1 MAEKIYPVASSNH
14 VYYTSDIQNLNKT
27 LIKDKTLILSTS
39 LEVTAKTSPNM
50 TVSVSSGSAFN
61 NGMFYQNSA
70 TVSLTIDSNTGSLPR
85 KDAICVEFNG
95 ANSKLVVIEGQPATS
110 PVISSTATDSNHVL
124 LADVLVGVG
133 VTSIQASNI
142 TDKRNYPGQYTLESL
157 DKSIHTL
164 EDKVKNLEDGKLT
177 VYYNHTQNDN
187 FILYTNLMEFKETG
201 MKISSMYF
209 YLNPNYIASTKIGG
223 KNYSAITLPYF
234 YSIGNTYSVSVNL
247 STSQDAILSGKF
259 SGDVLFT
266 SPTSKGFNIYIPNN
280 TSDGYDCTLYITVV
294 GR

>member
-27 LIKDKTLILSTS
+27 LIKDKTLILSSS
-39 LEVTAKTSPNM
+39 LKVTAKSSPDM

-85 KDAICVEFNG
+85 RDAVCVEFNG
-95 ANSKLVVIEGQPATS
+95 ANSKLVVIKGTPATS
-110 PVISSTATDSNHVL
+110 PVISSTATDSNHIL
-124 LADVLVGVG
+124 LAEVLVGVG
-133 VTSIQASNI
+133 ATSIQTSNI
-142 TDKRNYPGQYTLESL
+142 TDRRNYSGQYTLESL

-164 EDKVKNLEDGKLT
+164 EDKVKNLEDGKMVT
-177 VYYNHTQNDN
+177 YYNHEQNDN
-187 FILYTNLMEFKETG
+187 YILNTNLMEFKETA

-209 YLNPNYIASTKIGG
+209 YLSPSYIASTKVGG
-223 KNYSAITLPYF
+223 KNYSAITLSYF

-247 STSQDAILSGKF
+247 STSQTAILSGKF

-266 SPTSKGFNIYIPNN
+266 TPTPNGFTIYIPNN
-280 TSDGYDCTLYITVV
+280 TDDAYDCTLFINVV
-294 GR
+294 GK

>member
-14 VYYTSDIQNLNKT
+14 VYYTSDIQNLNKA

-70 TVSLTIDSNTGSLPR
+70 TVSLTINSNTGSLPR

-95 ANSKLVVIEGQPATS
+95 ANSKLVVIEGQPAAS
-110 PVISSTATDSNHVL
+110 PVISSTATDSNHIL
-124 LADVLVGVG
+124 LAEVLVGVG
-133 VTSIQASNI
+133 ATSIQASNI
-142 TDKRNYPGQYTLESL
+142 TDKRNYSGQYILESL

-177 VYYNHTQNDN
+177 VYTNHTQNQN
-187 FILYTNLMEFKETG
+187 CILDTTLMEFKETG
-201 MKISSMYF
+201 MKISSMYL
-209 YLNPNYIASTKIGG
+209 YLHPDYLASTKIQG
-223 KNYSAITLPYF
+223 KNYSAITLAYF
-234 YSIGNTYSVSVNL
+234 YGINQTYSVNISL
-247 STSQDAILSGKF
+247 SSTQEAILSGKF

-266 SPTSKGFNIYIPNN
+266 TPTSKGFNIYIPNN
-280 TSDGYDCTLYITVV
+280 TSTGYDCTLYITVV

>member
-14 VYYTSDIQNLNKT
+14 IYYTSDIQNFNKA
-27 LIKDKTLILSTS
+27 LIKDKTLILSSS
-39 LEVTAKTSPNM
+39 LKITAKSSPDM

-95 ANSKLVVIEGQPATS
+95 ANSKLVVIKGTPATG
-110 PVISSTATDSNHVL
+110 PVISSTATDSSHIL
-124 LADVLVGVG
+124 LAEVLVGVG
-133 VTSIQASNI
+133 ATSIQTSNI
-142 TDKRNYPGQYTLESL
+142 TDKRNYSGQYTLESL
-157 DKSIHTL
+157 DKSIHAL
-164 EDKVKNLEDGKLT
+164 EDKVKNLEEGKMVT
-177 VYYNHTQNDN
+177 YYNHEQNDN
-187 FILYTNLMEFKETG
+187 YILNTNLMEFKETS

-209 YLNPNYIASTKIGG
+209 YLSPNYIASTKVGG
-223 KNYSAITLPYF
+223 KNYSAITLSYF

-247 STSQDAILSGKF
+247 STSQTAILSGKF

-266 SPTSKGFNIYIPNN
+266 TPTSNGFTIYIPNN
-280 TSDGYDCTLYITVV
+280 TDDAYDCTLFINVV
-294 GR
+294 GK

>member
-14 VYYTSDIQNLNKT
+14 IYYTSDIQNLNKA

-39 LEVTAKTSPNM
+39 LEVTAKSSPNM

-70 TVSLTIDSNTGSLPR
+70 TVSLTIKSNTGSLPR

-95 ANSKLVVIEGQPATS
+95 ANSKLVVIEGTPATS
-110 PVISSTATDSNHVL
+110 PVLSSTATDSSHIL
-124 LADVLVGVG
+124 LAEVLVGVG
-133 VTSIQASNI
+133 AASIQASNI
-142 TDKRNYPGQYTLESL
+142 TDRRNYSGQYILESL

-164 EDKVKNLEDGKLT
+164 EDKVKKLEDGKMVT
-177 VYYNHTQNDN
+177 YYNHTQNESC
-187 FILYTNLMEFKETG
+187 ILDTTLMEFKETG

-209 YLNPNYIASTKIGG
+209 YLHPDFIASTKING
-223 KNYSAITLPYF
+223 KNYSLITLAYF
-234 YSIGNTYSVSVNL
+234 YGISNTYSVNVSL
-247 STSQDAILSGKF
+247 STTQSGALSGKF
-259 SGDVLFT
+259 SGDILFT
-266 SPTSKGFNIYIPNN
+266 SPTPKGFNIFLPNN
-280 TSDGYDCTLYITVV
+280 TSDGYDCTLYITVI

>member
-14 VYYTSDIQNLNKT
+14 IYYTSDIQNLNKA

-39 LEVTAKTSPNM
+39 LKVTAKTSPNM

-70 TVSLTIDSNTGSLPR
+70 TVSLTIKSNTGSLPR

-95 ANSKLVVIEGQPATS
+95 ANSKLVVIEGHPATS
-110 PVISSTATDSNHVL
+110 PVLSSTATDSNHIL
-124 LADVLVGVG
+124 LAEVLVGVG
-133 VTSIQASNI
+133 ATSIQTSNI
-142 TDKRNYPGQYTLESL
+142 TDRRNYSGQYTLESL

-177 VYYNHTQNDN
+177 TYYNHTQNDN
-187 FILYTNLMEFKETG
+187 FILNTNLMEFKETG

-209 YLNPNYIASTKIGG
+209 YLSPNYIASTKIDG

-234 YSIGNTYSVSVNL
+234 YGIGTTYSVSVNL
-247 STSQDAILSGKF
+247 STSKEAILSGKF
-259 SGDVLFT
+259 SGDILFT
-266 SPTSKGFNIYIPNN
+266 SPTSKGFTIYIPNN
-280 TSDGYDCTLYITVV
+280 TNDAYDCTLFINVV
-294 GR
+294 GK

>member
-14 VYYTSDIQNLNKT
+14 VYYASDIQNLNKA

-39 LEVTAKTSPNM
+39 LKVTAKSSPNM

-95 ANSKLVVIEGQPATS
+95 ANSKLVVIKGTAATS
-110 PVISSTATDSNHVL
+110 PVISSTATDSNHIL
-124 LADVLVGVG
+124 LAEVLVGVG
-133 VTSIQASNI
+133 ATSIQTSNI
-142 TDKRNYPGQYTLESL
+142 TDKRNYLGQYTLESL
-157 DKSIHTL
+157 DKSIHAL
-164 EDKVKNLEDGKLT
+164 EDKVKNLEDGKMVT
-177 VYYNHTQNDN
+177 YYNHEQNDN
-187 FILYTNLMEFKETG
+187 YILNTNLMEFKETA

-209 YLNPNYIASTKIGG
+209 YLSPNYIASTKVGG
-223 KNYSAITLPYF
+223 KNYSAITLSYF

-247 STSQDAILSGKF
+247 STSQTAILSGKF

-266 SPTSKGFNIYIPNN
+266 TPTSNGFTIYIPNN
-280 TSDGYDCTLYITVV
+280 TDDAYDCTLFINIA
-294 GR
+294 GK

>member
-27 LIKDKTLILSTS
+27 LIKDKTLILSSS
-39 LEVTAKTSPNM
+39 LKVTAKSSPNM

-70 TVSLTIDSNTGSLPR
+70 TVSLTISSNTGSLPR

-95 ANSKLVVIEGQPATS
+95 ASSKLVVIKGTPATG
-110 PVISSTATDSNHVL
+110 PVISSTATDSSHIL
-124 LADVLVGVG
+124 LAEVLVGVG
-133 VTSIQASNI
+133 ATSIQTSNI
-142 TDKRNYPGQYTLESL
+142 TDKRNYPGQYILESL

-164 EDKVKNLEDGKLT
+164 EDKVKNLEDGKLVT
-177 VYYNHTQNDN
+177 YYNHTQNDN
-187 FILYTNLMEFKETG
+187 YILNTNLMEFKETG
-201 MKISSMYF
+201 MKISGMYF
-209 YLNPNYIASTKIGG
+209 YLSPNYIASTKVGG

-234 YSIGNTYSVSVNL
+234 YSIGNTYSVSINL
-247 STSQDAILSGKF
+247 STSQTAILSGKF

-266 SPTSKGFNIYIPNN
+266 PPTPNGFTIYIPNN
-280 TSDGYDCTLYITVV
+280 TSDAYDCTLFINVV
-294 GR
+294 GK

>member
-14 VYYTSDIQNLNKT
+14 VYYTSDIQNLNKA

-39 LEVTAKTSPNM
+39 LKVTAKTSPNM

-70 TVSLTIDSNTGSLPR
+70 TVSLTIKSNTGSLPR

-110 PVISSTATDSNHVL
+110 PVLSSTATDSNHIL
-124 LADVLVGVG
+124 LAEVLVGVG
-133 VTSIQASNI
+133 ATSIQTSNI
-142 TDKRNYPGQYTLESL
+142 TDRRNYSGQYTLESL

-164 EDKVKNLEDGKLT
+164 ENKVKNLEDGKLT

-187 FILYTNLMEFKETG
+187 FILNTNLMEFKETG
-201 MKISSMYF
+201 IKISSMYF
-209 YLNPNYIASTKIGG
+209 YLHPDYIASTKIDG
-223 KNYSAITLPYF
+223 KNYSVITLAYF
-234 YSIGNTYSVSVNL
+234 YGIGTTYSVSISL
-247 STSQDAILSGKF
+247 STSQGAILSGKF

-266 SPTSKGFNIYIPNN
+266 TPTSKGFNIYIPNN
-280 TSDGYDCTLYITVV
+280 TSVGYDCTLYITVI

>member
-14 VYYTSDIQNLNKT
+14 VYYTSDIQNLNKA
-27 LIKDKTLILSTS
+27 LIKDKTLILSSS

-61 NGMFYQNSA
+61 NGMFYQNST
-70 TVSLTIDSNTGSLPR
+70 TVSLTISSNTGSLPR

-95 ANSKLVVIEGQPATS
+95 ASSKLVVIKGTAATS
-110 PVISSTATDSNHVL
+110 PVISSTATDNSHIL
-124 LADVLVGVG
+124 LAEVLVGVG
-133 VTSIQASNI
+133 ATSIQTSNI
-142 TDKRNYPGQYTLESL
+142 TDRRNYSGQYTLESL

-164 EDKVKNLEDGKLT
+164 EDKVKNLEDGKLVT
-177 VYYNHTQNDN
+177 YYNHTQNDN
-187 FILYTNLMEFKETG
+187 YILNTNLMEFKETT

-209 YLNPNYIASTKIGG
+209 YLSPNYIASTKVGG

-247 STSQDAILSGKF
+247 STSQTAILSGKF

-266 SPTSKGFNIYIPNN
+266 TPTSNGFTIYIPNN
-280 TSDGYDCTLYITVV
+280 TDDAYDCTLFINVV
-294 GR
+294 GK

>member
-14 VYYTSDIQNLNKT
+14 IYYTSDIQNLNKT

-39 LEVTAKTSPNM
+39 LKVTAKTSPNM

-70 TVSLTIDSNTGSLPR
+70 TVSLTIDSNNGSLPR
-85 KDAICVEFNG
+85 KDAICIEFNG
-95 ANSKLVVIEGQPATS
+95 ANSKLVVIKGTPATS
-110 PVISSTATDSNHVL
+110 PVISSTATDSSHIL
-124 LADVLVGVG
+124 LAEVLVGVG
-133 VTSIQASNI
+133 ATSIQASNI
-142 TDKRNYPGQYTLESL
+142 TDKRNQSGQYTLESL

-187 FILYTNLMEFKETG
+187 FILNTNLMEFKETG

-209 YLNPNYIASTKIGG
+209 YLSPNYIASTKVGG
-223 KNYSAITLPYF
+223 KNYSAVTLPYF
-234 YSIGNTYSVSVNL
+234 YSIGSTYSVNVNL
-247 STSQDAILSGKF
+247 SADREVILSGKF
-259 SGDVLFT
+259 SGEVLFT
-266 SPTSKGFNIYIPNN
+266 TPSSKGFNIYIPNN
-280 TSDGYDCTLYITVV
+280 TNDTYGCTLYINVV
-294 GR
+294 GK